1 MHTSKV
7 GCGVSAETDTI
18 ADTVTPWRPAAPSVV
33 TTLTVHAAWLMPCKN
48 RCLNPESISVGCAP
62 AFLSLIRPFARSD
75 TPASSLAWAD
85 RPPWASANPQ
95 IDKHQP
101 SAYISA
107 PRVRRT
113 HLAQVA
119 ELVDALVS
127 GTSGAIRGGS
137 SPLLG
142 TIRDFGLLTRG
153 APYAGGGEKFLVRK
167 AHQIASIVLRQ
178 IECRIGA
185 RDEFIERADR
195 PLAHRQARAQAHAQ
209 AGSGRGQV
217 DAEYQGAQP

>member
-1 MHTSKV
+1 MHTSRV
-7 GCGVSAETDTI
+7 GCGVSAETDTM

-75 TPASSLAWAD
+75 TPAASLACAD
-85 RPPWASANPQ
+85 CPPWTPPNPQ

-107 PRVRRT
+107 ARVRRT

-142 TIRDFGLLTRG
+142 TNTARKISELAGSRTSRG
-153 APYAGGGEKFLVRK
+153 ALEMHHPVRFP
-167 AHQIASIVLRQ
+167 
-178 IECRIGA
+178 GM
-185 RDEFIERADR
+185 F
-195 PLAHRQARAQAHAQ
+195 
-209 AGSGRGQV
+209 
-217 DAEYQGAQP
+217 

>member
-142 TIRDFGLLTRG
+142 TTCPHFAFKATMRAMAFRRQVYSGNFKRAKWPCSFRVSSVFQTIPRRG
-153 APYAGGGEKFLVRK
+153 MR
-167 AHQIASIVLRQ
+167 LR
-178 IECRIGA
+178 
-185 RDEFIERADR
+185 
-195 PLAHRQARAQAHAQ
+195 
-209 AGSGRGQV
+209 S
-217 DAEYQGAQP
+217 